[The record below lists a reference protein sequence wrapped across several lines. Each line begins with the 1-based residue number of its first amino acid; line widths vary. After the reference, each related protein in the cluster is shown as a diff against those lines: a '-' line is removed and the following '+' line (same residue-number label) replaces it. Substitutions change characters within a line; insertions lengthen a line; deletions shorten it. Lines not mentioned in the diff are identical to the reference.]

1 MCFSFGIYLADH
13 KGWAGGDNFISLLF
27 NALSIFQFCFVF
39 FCHQAAFTNKNIIYQ
54 LTILEISSVQ
64 YISRKKE
71 ETLNEFFDFQ
81 KKMID
86 KWKGTREKMKK
97 IYLEKNTKELFL
109 GWPDFEDGYRYMT
122 LKAIKVRQIIGK
134 TKKNWAYYKVT
145 NQKVIIIWKDV
156 KIVII
161 AGVWKSQIQSDTEI

>member
-27 NALSIFQFCFVF
+27 NAVSILQFCFVF

-71 ETLNEFFDFQ
+71 ESLNEFFDFQ

-86 KWKGTREKMKK
+86 K
-97 IYLEKNTKELFL
+97 
-109 GWPDFEDGYRYMT
+109 
-122 LKAIKVRQIIGK
+122 
-134 TKKNWAYYKVT
+134 
-145 NQKVIIIWKDV
+145 
-156 KIVII
+156 
-161 AGVWKSQIQSDTEI
+161 